1 MSISLTLA
9 SDHLIPFGKFQN
21 TSLNFDMKDT
31 VWFMRMAIDENEG
44 IGV

>member
-9 SDHLIPFGKFQN
+9 SDHLIPFEKFQN
-21 TSLNFDMKDT
+21 TLLNFDMKDKI
-31 VWFMRMAIDENEG
+31 WFMRMAVDENEG